1 LILGTAV
8 IVTMGVSDL
17 DQLVEMLN
25 FNYAISLLFEYAA
38 FFKLRISQPN
48 LERPYRI
55 PLNTFGCILF
65 FFPAIAATL
74 VIMSLATFATY
85 YFAIG
90 SWLTG
95 ALIYYAKQR
104 SERARAL
111 YESVVD
117 NSMKAA
123 GTGAESSGPL

>member
-1 LILGTAV
+1 
-8 IVTMGVSDL
+8 
-17 DQLVEMLN
+17 MLN

-38 FFKLRISQPN
+38 FFKLRISQPD

-55 PLNTFGCILF
+55 PLNTFGCALF

-74 VIMSLATFATY
+74 IIMGLATFATY

-90 SWLTG
+90 SWLIC
-95 ALIYYAKQR
+95 ALVFHAKQR
-104 SERARAL
+104 SQRAHGI
-111 YESVVD
+111 YEPQVD
-117 NSMKAA
+117 NSGKTA